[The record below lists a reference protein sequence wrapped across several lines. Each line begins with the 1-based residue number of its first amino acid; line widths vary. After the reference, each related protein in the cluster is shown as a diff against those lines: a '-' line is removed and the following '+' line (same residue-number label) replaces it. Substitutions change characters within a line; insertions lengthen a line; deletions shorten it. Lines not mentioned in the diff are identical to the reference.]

1 MNRRVILA
9 VAIVAAGGLTRSPA
23 GAQAQWQDVL
33 RNLRHPDADTRLKS
47 VNTLADAAYTPA
59 AEAVAPLVTDADDRV
74 QAAAIEAE
82 LTFYLTERISQLKVM
97 SIGNSR
103 SRAQQAFE
111 AGPLVRGSAPA
122 PPVLIDRLL
131 VAVRDEN
138 PRVRFDA
145 IHAVGFLA
153 TPPPLTPE
161 QTTALT
167 DALDHYDPIIRAAAS
182 RVAARLQT
190 REAADKLLA
199 AVNDSNALVRQ
210 YAIEALGY
218 LREERALLPLRDIIS
233 RNRGDLVDDAWLAL
247 ARIGSPE
254 DVERFRANLPS
265 RNAVVRRGAAEGL
278 GRARDQAS
286 IPALQALLKDNQPA
300 VKLAAMYAL
309 QQLGEVHTHEIAAML
324 ILRDE
329 ATQAREYLFE
339 IGHDSVA
346 GAEAVLK
353 VATDSR
359 HRADL
364 IQLIG
369 YVGTAADASIIEP
382 FARDKDERVA
392 RATSHA
398 LARLRR

>member
-1 MNRRVILA
+1 MNGRVILA
-9 VAIVAAGGLTRSPA
+9 VAIVAAGGLTLPPA
-23 GAQAQWQDVL
+23 RAQAQWQDVL
-33 RNLRHPDADTRLKS
+33 RNLRHPNADTRLKS

-97 SIGNSR
+97 NIGSSR

-122 PPVLIDRLL
+122 PPVLIDKLL
-131 VAVRDEN
+131 IAVRDEN

-153 TPPPLTPE
+153 TPPLSPE

-182 RVAARLQT
+182 RVAARLHT
-190 REAADKLLA
+190 REAADKLLV
-199 AVNDSNALVRQ
+199 AVNDSNTLVRQ

-247 ARIGSPE
+247 ARIGSPD
-254 DVERFRANLPS
+254 DVDRFRANLPS

-286 IPALQALLKDNQPA
+286 MPALQGLLKDTQPA

-309 QQLGEVHTHEIAAML
+309 QQLGEVHTHDIAAML

-382 FARDKDERVA
+382 FAKDKDERVA

>member
-1 MNRRVILA
+1 
-9 VAIVAAGGLTRSPA
+9 
-23 GAQAQWQDVL
+23 
-33 RNLRHPDADTRLKS
+33 
-47 VNTLADAAYTPA
+47 LADAAYTPA

-74 QAAAIEAE
+74 QSAAIEAE
-82 LTFYLTERISQLKVM
+82 LTFFLTERISQLKVM
-97 SIGNSR
+97 NIGSSR

-111 AGPLVRGSAPA
+111 AGPLVRGAGPA
-122 PPVLIDRLL
+122 PPVLIDKLL

-153 TPPPLTPE
+153 MPQPLSPE

-182 RVAARLQT
+182 RVIARLHT

-199 AVNDSNALVRQ
+199 GVNDSNALVRQ

-218 LREERALLPLRDIIS
+218 LREERALLPLRDIVS

-247 ARIGSPE
+247 ARIGSPD
-254 DVERFRANLPS
+254 DVDRFRAGLPS

-286 IPALQALLKDNQPA
+286 IPALQALVKDNQA
-300 VKLAAMYAL
+300 TVKLAAMFAL
-309 QQLGEVHTHEIAAML
+309 QQLGEVHSHDIASML
-324 ILRDE
+324 IVREE

-339 IGHDSVA
+339 IGHDAVA

-364 IQLIG
+364 IQLVG
-369 YVGTAADASIIEP
+369 YLGTPADASIVEP
-382 FARDKDERVA
+382 FAKDKDERVA

>member
-9 VAIVAAGGLTRSPA
+9 VAIAAAGGLTPPPA

-74 QAAAIEAE
+74 QSAAIEAE

-97 SIGNSR
+97 NIGSSR

-122 PPVLIDRLL
+122 PAVLIDKLL

-138 PRVRFDA
+138 ARVRFDA

-153 TPPPLTPE
+153 TPPLSPA

-167 DALDHYDPIIRAAAS
+167 DALDHYDPIIRAATA
-182 RVAARLQT
+182 RVAARLHT

-199 AVNDSNALVRQ
+199 GVNNSNALVRQ

-218 LREERALLPLRDIIS
+218 LREERALLALRDIIS
-233 RNRGDLVDDAWLAL
+233 HNRGDLVDDAWLAL
-247 ARIGSPE
+247 ARIGSPD
-254 DVERFRANLPS
+254 DVDRFRANLPS

-278 GRARDQAS
+278 GRAHDQAS
-286 IPALQALLKDNQPA
+286 MPALQALLKDNQPA

-309 QQLGEVHTHEIAAML
+309 QQLGEVHTHDIAAML

-329 ATQAREYLFE
+329 AAQARDYLFE
-339 IGHDSVA
+339 IGHDAVA

-382 FARDKDERVA
+382 FAKDKDERVA

>member
-1 MNRRVILA
+1 MKHRVVLA
-9 VAIVAAGGLTRSPA
+9 AAIAAVGGLTPLPA

-33 RNLRHPDADTRLKS
+33 RNLRHPNADTRLKA
-47 VNTLADAAYTPA
+47 VETLADAAYTPA

-74 QAAAIEAE
+74 QSAAIEAE
-82 LTFYLTERISQLKVM
+82 LTFFLTERISQLRVM
-97 SIGNSR
+97 SIGSSR
-103 SRAQQAFE
+103 SRAQQAFD
-111 AGPLVRGSAPA
+111 AGPLVRGAAPA
-122 PPVLIDRLL
+122 PPVLLDKLL

-138 PRVRFDA
+138 ARVRFDA
-145 IHAVGFLA
+145 IHALGFLA
-153 TPPPLTPE
+153 IPPLTSV
-161 QTTALT
+161 QGTALA
-167 DALDHYDPIIRAAAS
+167 DAFDHYDPIIRAATARVAS
-182 RVAARLQT
+182 RLRT
-190 REAADKLLA
+190 GEAADKLLA
-199 AVNDSNALVRQ
+199 AVTDSNALVRQ

-218 LREERALLPLRDIIS
+218 LREERALIPLRDIVS

-247 ARIGSPE
+247 ARIGSP
-254 DVERFRANLPS
+254 DDIERFRVGLPN
-265 RNAVVRRGAAEGL
+265 RNALVRRGAAEGV
-278 GRARDQAS
+278 GRGRDQAS
-286 IPALQALLKDNQPA
+286 IPALQALVKDSQPA
-300 VKLAAMYAL
+300 VRLAALFAL

-329 ATQAREYLFE
+329 AAQARDYLFE

-346 GAEAVLK
+346 GAEQVLK

-369 YVGTAADASIIEP
+369 YLGTPADASIIEP
-382 FARDKDERVA
+382 FAKDKDERVA